1 MLQHM
6 AQKMASSMLRVQET
20 ESGNIRIYV
29 YGFELLLSSLAGVL
43 ALMIVSIACGM
54 PFSWI
59 PYLIG
64 FVPLRLTG
72 GGYHAKTHCSC
83 ILIFSM
89 LYTVIGVVEKAITIP
104 YIVWFGSSV
113 ANLIISLLFSPVM
126 ASNKPLRIDQ
136 QKNNRRM
143 HISLV
148 LMNMLGCIAII
159 LLHIGHDRLVNMY
172 YAGSG
177 MAGLSM
183 LMAVIKQQGREEQL

>member
-1 MLQHM
+1 MFQHM
-6 AQKMASSMLRVQET
+6 AQKMASSMVQAQET
-20 ESGNIRIYV
+20 ESSNIPIYV

-43 ALMIVSIACGM
+43 ALMIVSVACGM

-64 FVPLRLTG
+64 FVPLRLSG
-72 GGYHAKTHCSC
+72 GGYHAKTHRSC

-148 LMNMLGCIAII
+148 LMNMLGCIANI
-159 LLHIGHDRLVNMY
+159 LLHIGHDRWINMY

-183 LMAVIKQQGREEQL
+183 LMAVIKQQRREEQL

>member
-1 MLQHM
+1 MFQQM
-6 AQKMASSMLRVQET
+6 AQQMASSMLQAQEI
-20 ESGNIRIYV
+20 ESSNIRIYV

-43 ALMIVSIACGM
+43 ALMIVSVACGM

-64 FVPLRLTG
+64 FVPLRLSG
-72 GGYHAKTHCSC
+72 GGYHAKTHRSC

-89 LYTVIGVVEKAITIP
+89 LYTVIGVVEKVITIP
-104 YIVWFGSSV
+104 YVVWLVSSL
-113 ANLIISLLFSPVM
+113 ATLIISILFSPLM
-126 ASNKPLRIDQ
+126 LPNKPLRIEQ

-143 HISLV
+143 HISLI

-159 LLHIGHDRLVNMY
+159 LLHTGHVRWLNMY
-172 YAGSG
+172 FAGSG